1 MIWKSDIGP
10 GQLKKWNN
18 EIKFSPRDL
27 DDFGGRK
34 VKTGSV
40 TSKALEYIANASNLS
55 LILNADYLLSAM
67 DVDANV
73 KWVGDTEKRVNKLK
87 KTYILNCFSV
97 SSFAFSC
104 RNLV

>member
-1 MIWKSDIGP
+1 MGK
-10 GQLKKWNN
+10 
-18 EIKFSPRDL
+18 
-27 DDFGGRK
+27 K

-40 TSKALEYIANASNLS
+40 TSKALEYIPNASNLS
-55 LILNADYLLSAM
+55 LILNADYLLSVM

-87 KTYILNCFSV
+87 KTYILNCFTV
-97 SSFAFSC
+97 SSFALSC